1 MSIDDTIDFAT
12 FISIIICLFGWVLIL
27 GSIPLYF
34 INSPLSAVVAVVG
47 IVIMCIGVLMAF
59 IIEPVFRVVYR
70 YLSKKD

>member
-1 MSIDDTIDFAT
+1 
-12 FISIIICLFGWVLIL
+12 L

-47 IVIMCIGVLMAF
+47 MVIMCIGVLMAF

-70 YLSKKD
+70 YISKKD